1 MLCCNSYVLNL
12 GFTRPGMVAQE
23 VKDEVL
29 STGVVVHEVKDVL
42 LREDTNEEA
51 SSCRLSLF
59 QRAEILQR
67 DSVLDEVDKDAKYES
82 QTVFKKGVDVSFDM
96 NADGSRKDAVVVEGK
111 NAVKRK
117 KKRNVVSRRPN
128 ENTVGG
134 YKSKYPKLEVC
145 PS

>member
-1 MLCCNSYVLNL
+1 
-12 GFTRPGMVAQE
+12 MVAQE

-51 SSCRLSLF
+51 SSCRLSVF

-67 DSVLDEVDKDAKYES
+67 DSVLDEVDKGAKYES
-82 QTVFKKGVDVSFDM
+82 QTVFKKGVDESLDM
-96 NADGSRKDAVVVEGK
+96 NADGSRKDAVVVEGG
-111 NAVKRK
+111 NAFKRK
-117 KKRNVVSRRPN
+117 KKKNVVSRRPN

-134 YKSKYPKLEVC
+134 YKSKYPKLEVNPVEVAGC
-145 PS
+145 ELQT